1 MDTDHTTRPRPRS
14 TPPSSGCS
22 GEGSSCKT
30 PVRTSGTPSTPSTQ
44 GFRPPPCGPP
54 VASAAACS
62 EQRDERDR
70 WYEAEAAATN
80 EIISV
85 GIKQMGAI
93 ADLYGEDD
101 DLDFGFWPTRLR
113 SSTAGTATTATPLP
127 VPTSKKAAVGME
139 LLAEAWTEH
148 DDRLTDVRTRE

>member
-14 TPPSSGCS
+14 TPPSSGCL
-22 GEGSSCKT
+22 
-30 PVRTSGTPSTPSTQ
+30 RAA
-44 GFRPPPCGPP
+44 R
-54 VASAAACS
+54 ASAATCS

-85 GIKQMGAI
+85 GIKRMGAI

-101 DLDFGFWPTRLR
+101 ELDFG
-113 SSTAGTATTATPLP
+113 
-127 VPTSKKAAVGME
+127 VGP
-139 LLAEAWTEH
+139 H
-148 DDRLTDVRTRE
+148 G